1 MSCSQKKKAKS
12 LKKKAAPHFTHQAF
26 ISGVQ
31 VHRQMLYPR
40 DGCRKRSCLTSL
52 AWEAIAEQDKLAH
65 KERSKTRDGMPELK
79 VLNGFKDRAIK
90 LDVDCTCS
98 DALASLN
105 SMPSLPSMSF
115 SSKEACRSS
124 LSASGTLQ
132 HQIVQRLTSHD
143 DPFQLNGFYCL
154 QAMKFAIEEINNS
167 STLLPGVTLG
177 YNIQDTC
184 LKSSVAMQSAISF
197 LTPKNGNRFEMK
209 CDYTDHSTRVLAVL
223 GPSTSE
229 LSRVITQLFSFLLVP
244 QISYAASSNL
254 FNDRMN
260 FPSFYRTAP
269 ADEVQAAAMISIVET
284 FQWNWMA
291 VIGTDDMYG
300 RKGIEHITQHASKS
314 GICIAYEELIPLNL
328 PHSKLQRKMESV
340 IKNIVYSRVNV
351 TAVFADEGSAK
362 TLMMIILK
370 HNVTGKVWIASEA
383 WVISKIVAKSPNI
396 SSIGTILGVAFKSGH
411 IPGFEY
417 YISAA
422 LAFNHLLNLN
432 SQKCGSDEKFLGE
445 EKHKEHPTQSV
456 DGGAVTVDEDRQ
468 RISFNVYSAVYTVS
482 HALHRLLRCDLGTCT
497 KSTVYPWQLL
507 KEIPQVNFTLHS
519 RTIFFDKNGNPPTGY
534 DIINWQWKSGN
545 STPEFKLIGE
555 YRAQDKKLLINASL
569 INWNTLQNETPGSN
583 CSTSCGPGQIKLV
596 KGYHSCC
603 YKCADCPAG
612 TFQSGD
618 NQCVPC
624 LKNEWSLLKSVKC
637 QKKTIEFLQWTDTV
651 AILVASLAA
660 LSLLIIVAITGIFI
674 INLNTPMVQLAGG
687 TTCLVMLVSMAVSC
701 CSLYCFIEE
710 PNWLLCTIRQPIFS
724 IGLTG
729 CLSAML
735 VKSLQVSGL
744 FRVTGCIPQW
754 WPEFMRHNDRHLMVC
769 SLFLLQIALCSVWQL
784 TSPPSV
790 FANYNIS
797 VTAIVM
803 ECDEGSVTG
812 FGLMLVYN
820 GLLALACFLC
830 TFMVQSSAKN
840 YNLARHI
847 TLAMLIYLMAWVFFI
862 PAYTTA
868 KGKFVSSIQL
878 FTGLVSMYGIIAA
891 YFLPKCYIILLKP
904 EFNSLSYCQS
914 PMDNPPPNSESQ

>member
-1 MSCSQKKKAKS
+1 MSATQNCSTEYLAPKQKTY
-12 LKKKAAPHFTHQAF
+12 AAPKFNDASMECLLDTVKA
-26 ISGVQ
+26 
-31 VHRQMLYPR
+31 HRDILYPS
-40 DGCRKRSCLTSL
+40 DGQRRSTDFTILVWQ
-52 AWEAIAEQDKLAH
+52 AVAAVI
-65 KERSKTRDGMPELK
+65 
-79 VLNGFKDRAIK
+79 I
-90 LDVDCTCS
+90 LDIS
-98 DALASLN
+98 DASTLMLRV
-105 SMPSLPSMSF
+105 LVEGTSF
-115 SSKEACRSS
+115 TCFAGSYVYFGC
-124 LSASGTLQ
+124 
-132 HQIVQRLTSHD
+132 VRLR
-143 DPFQLNGFYCL
+143 FQLDGFYWL

-184 LKSSVAMQSAISF
+184 LKSTVAMQSAISF

-229 LSRVITQLFSFLLVP
+229 LSRVIAQLFNFLLIP
-244 QISYAASSNL
+244 QINYAASSNL
-254 FNDRMN
+254 FNDRMS
-260 FPSFYRTAP
+260 FPSFYRTVP

-284 FQWNWMA
+284 FQWNWVA

-300 RKGIEHITQHASKS
+300 RKGIEHFTQHASKS

-328 PHSKLQRKMESV
+328 PHSKFQRKMESV

-351 TAVFADEGSAK
+351 TAVFADKGNAK
-362 TLMMIILK
+362 RLMMIILE

-383 WVISKIVAKSPNI
+383 WVTSKIVAKSPNI
-396 SSIGTILGVAFKSGH
+396 SSIGTILGVAIKSGD

-422 LAFNHLLNLN
+422 LALNHLLNLN

-445 EKHKEHPTQSV
+445 EKRKDHPTQSV
-456 DGGAVTVDEDRQ
+456 DGGAGEGRQ
-468 RISFNVYSAVYTVS
+468 RISFNVYSAVYTVT

-497 KSTVYPWQLL
+497 RSTVYPWQLL

-519 RTIFFDKNGNPPTGY
+519 RAIFFDKNGNPPTGY
-534 DIINWQWKSGN
+534 DIINWQWKSEN
-545 STPEFKLIGE
+545 STPEFRLIGE

-583 CSTSCGPGQIKLV
+583 CSTSCGPGQIKV
-596 KGYHSCC
+596 IKGYHSCC

-660 LSLLIIVAITGIFI
+660 LSLLIIAAITGIFI

-735 VKSLQVSGL
+735 VKSFQVNGL

-754 WPEFMRHNDRHLMVC
+754 WPEFMRHNNRYLMVC

-797 VTAIVM
+797 ATAIVM

-840 YNLARHI
+840 YNLARNI

-862 PAYTTA
+862 PAYTAA

-878 FTGLVSMYGIIAA
+878 FTGLVSMYGIIAV

-904 EFNSLSYCQS
+904 EFNSRSYCQS
-914 PMDNPPPNSESQ
+914 PMDNPPPTTESQ